1 MNPSSDSECESEVS
15 VTKLKG
21 WLDDFGKKQRNH
33 FEKVTMIGHVPV
45 DVNLQKPTR
54 PKVQV
59 MQPTRTIKRTTEQMK
74 EARKG
79 PAMTPVRFKSR
90 LEDKVQA
97 TDNGYASVKE
107 LSAWLA
113 GDPTTKKAVRGSVR
127 RGVNVINKSRMFEK
141 DLEDVI
147 IEEVGL
153 HRGDVTD
160 KKQWLEHEAFRDN
173 NNDNDNDSDFDRR
186 SAVTELVSV
195 QDKKKWL
202 HNAFGGSSVVN
213 GGSDV
218 DGGRDSRTVV
228 SVTDKREWLNK
239 AFKKGSERM
248 LERGANEHDSAT
260 PAKKKWQAHAKR
272 RSSRQLGDA
281 ATSPVPRSMKDPQ
294 TTSRESTHRET
305 FVQNAAAASING
317 ARQAQPAGGV
327 TTAVEAPHEASAGAS
342 RSIEATEAIRNDANN
357 QNQQPQSD
365 NESPAYDFKTA
376 RQLLVQRS
384 AANGNPVKVLTK
396 VQMKKNKFERLQK
409 EVLKGTGPKGLL
421 KPSWEQ
427 GSGIEKPADQYV
439 KTFIPDIAP
448 KKSFEELP

>member
-1 MNPSSDSECESEVS
+1 MRVRVS

-45 DVNLQKPTR
+45 DVSLQKPTR
-54 PKVQV
+54 PRVQV
-59 MQPTRTIKRTTEQMK
+59 AQPLTSRTIKRTTEQMK

-79 PAMTPVRFKSR
+79 PTMTPVRFKSR

-153 HRGDVTD
+153 HRGDVTN
-160 KKQWLEHEAFRDN
+160 KKEWLEHQAFQEN
-173 NNDNDNDSDFDRR
+173 NCDNDSDFDRR

-202 HNAFGGSSVVN
+202 HSAFGGSSVVN
-213 GGSDV
+213 GGSVV

-248 LERGANEHDSAT
+248 MELGANEHDSAT

-272 RSSRQLGDA
+272 RSSRQLGE
-281 ATSPVPRSMKDPQ
+281 ATKSPVPRSVKDPQ
-294 TTSRESTHRET
+294 TTSKESTHRET
-305 FVQNAAAASING
+305 ILQTAAAASTNG
-317 ARQAQPAGGV
+317 ANQLQPV
-327 TTAVEAPHEASAGAS
+327 VKAVVAPIDSSAAAS
-342 RSIEATEAIRNDANN
+342 RSIEATETINNDANN
-357 QNQQPQSD
+357 QNQHPQPGS
-365 NESPAYDFKTA
+365 ESPAYDFKTA

-409 EVLKGTGPKGLL
+409 EVMKGTGPKGLL